1 MNNHLSQRYRI
12 IYEAYSKFANGINRC
27 GSVGEIVEDLQ
38 MHLKYL
44 LNFHSIKLLLPQEE
58 EFLLLSVF
66 SNDIS
71 YRIVE
76 KESLL
81 PFEKSLLQEGV
92 PVKTSEIPIELFRTE
107 SDLLK
112 LKNPELWGWSFQKN
126 DRNVLVSLISDDQ
139 KPFTFGDVEILKLVT
154 DCLEAKLQEILLK
167 NQLAK
172 KNKSLSEAY
181 KTIKLQNDQ
190 IQKIVENQKEIIKER
205 TREIMAKNE
214 KLLHISAL
222 NAHNVREPLSRIQGI
237 SQLFEYYDE
246 KAIREEL
253 IPKLNTSLEEMDAV
267 LQEVIEM
274 ASQELISLKAE
285 KT

>member
-1 MNNHLSQRYRI
+1 MNNQLSQRYRI

-58 EFLLLSVF
+58 GFLLLSVF
-66 SNDIS
+66 SDDIS

-81 PFEKSLLQEGV
+81 PFEKSLLQKSI
-92 PVKTSEIPIELFRTE
+92 PVRTSDIPIELFRTE
-107 SDLLK
+107 SDFLK

-126 DRNVLVSLISDDQ
+126 DRQVLVSLISDEQ

-167 NQLAK
+167 NQLANR
-172 KNKSLSEAY
+172 NKSLSEAY

-205 TREIMAKNE
+205 TREIMEKNE

-253 IPKLNTSLEEMDAV
+253 IPKLNTSLEEMDSV

>member
-44 LNFHSIKLLLPQEE
+44 LNFHCIKFMLPQEE
-58 EFLLLSVF
+58 SFLLLSVF
-66 SNDIS
+66 SDDIS

-76 KESLL
+76 EESLL

-92 PVKTSEIPIELFRTE
+92 PLKTSKIPIEFLRTE
-107 SDLLK
+107 KELLR

-126 DRNVLVSLISDDQ
+126 DRNVLVSLISDEH
-139 KPFTFGDVEILKLVT
+139 KPFSFGDVEILKLVT

-167 NQLAK
+167 NQLAS
-172 KNKSLSEAY
+172 KNKSLSEAF
-181 KTIKLQNDQ
+181 KTIKIQNDQ
-190 IQKIVENQKEIIKER
+190 IQKIVENQKEVIKER
-205 TREIMAKNE
+205 TREIMEKNE

-253 IPKLNTSLEEMDAV
+253 IPKLHTSLEEMDSV